1 MRITLNLASRPYVEL
16 RPLYHRLR
24 LLIGLLVVTGF
35 LSWWMLRSEHA
46 RAAAAEARVQS
57 LDNAIASVQQTRQR
71 SEAAMRQPANAALL
85 GQAQF
90 LNNLFL
96 RKAFSWTAVMMDL
109 ERVLPAGVQVM
120 NIDPQVQKDG
130 HVVIRMRVAGPRERA
145 VDLMRNLEKSSRF
158 LTPRLVGESLQ
169 NNQGNGRMQNAAPGA
184 PQGVNFDILAD
195 YNPLPTEVK
204 AAKPGAPTGAHRR
217 GRRRQAAK
225 PNPGMAATPAPT
237 VAANPA
243 GAGPR

>member
-24 LLIGLLVVTGF
+24 LLAVLLVLTGF
-35 LSWWMLRSEHA
+35 LFWWVLRSEHT
-46 RAAAAEARVQS
+46 RAAAAEAQVNSLEAAISRVQ
-57 LDNAIASVQQTRQR
+57 DTRQR

-109 ERVLPAGVQVM
+109 ERVLPAGVQVI

-130 HVVIRMRVAGPRERA
+130 HVIIRMRVAGPRERA

-169 NNQGNGRMQNAAPGA
+169 SNQGPNGRLSPDAGP
-184 PQGVNFDILAD
+184 PGVNFDIMAD
-195 YNPLPTEVK
+195 YNPLPTAPK
-204 AAKPGAPTGAHRR
+204 AGTGSGRPGGPVHRRVRRRASLTPKPSPATASGAPNSTGS
-217 GRRRQAAK
+217 
-225 PNPGMAATPAPT
+225 
-237 VAANPA
+237 
-243 GAGPR
+243 GPR